1 MSGRPRA
8 YLAGPD
14 VFLPQGRELGEARK
28 RVCARF
34 GLEGVFP
41 LDANTEGTAAL
52 APRDKGL
59 FLFDRMRELM
69 EGCDLGLANLTPFR
83 GPSMDVGTAVEVGW
97 LHARGRPVFGYTA
110 AAADYAERVPPDG
123 MEVERFGLADNL
135 MVEGAI
141 VRSGG
146 CVVRGGEDDAWSFGD
161 LDLFERCVRAAVE
174 TLFPDGRGQ
183 DREAR
188 RSVAGGAPEARED
201 REG

>member
-1 MSGRPRA
+1 MSRRPRA

-14 VFLPQGRELGEARK
+14 VFLPDAREIGEARR
-28 RVCARF
+28 RVCARH

-41 LDANTEGTAAL
+41 LDAPMDGFDAL
-52 APRDKGL
+52 APREQGL

-110 AAADYAERVPPDG
+110 AAADYADRVEPDG
-123 MEVERFGLADNL
+123 MQVERFGLADNL

-146 CVVRGGEDDAWSFGD
+146 RVLRGSAADAWSFDD
-161 LDLFERCVRAAVE
+161 LALFERCVRVAVE
-174 TLFPDGRGQ
+174 TLGL
-183 DREAR
+183 
-188 RSVAGGAPEARED
+188 GGA
-201 REG
+201 